1 MEIIFSLDEIK
12 IVATKILSENPNK
25 IILFNGTMGV
35 GKTTIIKELAKLLGI
50 NEVTSSPTFSL
61 VNEYRVNDNQ
71 YIYHFDFY
79 RLKNEIEAL
88 DIGIDEYLYSG
99 NWCFIEWA
107 ENIPS
112 LIPEI
117 HSIIKIE
124 LLDDGKRWLSLS

>member
-12 IVATKILSENPNK
+12 NVATKILSENPNK
-25 IILFNGTMGV
+25 VILFNGTMGV
-35 GKTTIIKELAKLLGI
+35 GKTTLIKELAKLLGV

-61 VNEYRVNDNQ
+61 VNEYQANDNQ
-71 YIYHFDFY
+71 YVYHFDVY
-79 RLKNEIEAL
+79 RLKDEIEAL
-88 DIGIDEYLYSG
+88 DMGIDEYLYSG

-124 LLDDGKRWLSLS
+124 LLTDGKRWLNLS